1 MVLVTRSDLS
11 EKGDG
16 RIVEERRFAVT
27 HDPSAPTSSS
37 LLIQMK
43 EEILQLLMGSSRPS
57 REPVMEKP
65 ALRTDKLTPETEEPT
80 PETEEPTPETD
91 ILTPETD
98 KPTPE
103 TDKPTPET
111 YNPASEQEHG
121 AGTETYRMEPG
132 EALERL
138 EKLETCILHRS
149 DVTPL
154 GIHGIGAV
162 RLVECTFCLDPFSPK
177 SQTSNERGNRRT
189 GQQEKFILFG
199 RQPADA

>member
-43 EEILQLLMGSSRPS
+43 EEILQLLMRSSRPS

-80 PETEEPTPETD
+80 PETD
-91 ILTPETD
+91 KLTPET
-98 KPTPE
+98 E
-103 TDKPTPET
+103 KPTPET

-162 RLVECTFCLDPFSPK
+162 RLVECTFCLDPSSPK